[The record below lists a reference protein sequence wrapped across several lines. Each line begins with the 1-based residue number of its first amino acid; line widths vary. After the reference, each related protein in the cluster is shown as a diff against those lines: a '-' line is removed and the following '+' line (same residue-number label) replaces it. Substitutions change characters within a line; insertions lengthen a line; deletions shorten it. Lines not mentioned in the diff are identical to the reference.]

1 MTGASCGQD
10 ELRSP
15 TGPRVEVGGKA
26 TEGMAP
32 HQRGDLEH
40 QPRMLMA
47 ENQESRAGPGEV
59 KAEPLKQ
66 LLHACGW

>member
-1 MTGASCGQD
+1 MPRVGKMNYG
-10 ELRSP
+10 SP

-47 ENQESRAGPGEV
+47 ENQESRAGHGEV
-59 KAEPLKQ
+59 KAGPLKQ
-66 LLHACGW
+66 PLHACGW